1 MRVVSWAEVN
11 DYINSLEIPVNAT
24 GVYGIPRGGLVL
36 AVMASHKYNL
46 PLLQAPCK
54 NCIVIDDIADTGI
67 TLEHYKEKGYYI
79 TTMFYHKQSK
89 VTPDWWAFEKKK
101 EWIIFPWE
109 NIGELECGILKKD

>member
-1 MRVVSWAEVN
+1 MGILVKWSDVDKYV
-11 DYINSLEIPVNAT
+11 DDLTFQIPDNAT

-36 AVMASHKYNL
+36 AVIISHRCNL
-46 PLLQAPCK
+46 PLLQAPCEG
-54 NCIVIDDIADTGI
+54 CVVVDDIADTGK

-89 VTPDWWAFEKKK
+89 IVPDFWKHEKQK

-109 NIGELECGILKKD
+109 N